1 MESKWHQME
10 VPNCSKIKSK
20 WRAIERATERSEG
33 ASEWVVA
40 NCHAVSCMQRT
51 CSISIEIFL
60 KLWASKKKSLCESYL
75 NQINIRSFESIAL
88 PVPYQDRFMLSA
100 PKPIKTN
107 AFSTF
112 SLKLTFSFHTSFWTS
127 FWVSLGSLLA
137 PFWLPKGLLDLP
149 NCFQMEPKCA
159 KMEVQNWSKLKK
171 TQFSETLHFS
181 IVF

>member
-1 MESKWHQME
+1 ME

-88 PVPYQDRFMLSA
+88 PVPYQDRF
-100 PKPIKTN
+100 
-107 AFSTF
+107 
-112 SLKLTFSFHTSFWTS
+112 LKRCCGSSESNIFVKIALPFPYLILDLILGAFWTS
-127 FWVSLGSLLA
+127 FGSTLA
-137 PFWLPKGLLDLP
+137 PKRPPGLPKTPPD
-149 NCFQMEPKCA
+149 A
-159 KMEVQNWSKLKK
+159 SKMLQNGGPERIKIKKATFSKN
-171 TQFSETLHFS
+171 THFS
-181 IVF
+181 NVF